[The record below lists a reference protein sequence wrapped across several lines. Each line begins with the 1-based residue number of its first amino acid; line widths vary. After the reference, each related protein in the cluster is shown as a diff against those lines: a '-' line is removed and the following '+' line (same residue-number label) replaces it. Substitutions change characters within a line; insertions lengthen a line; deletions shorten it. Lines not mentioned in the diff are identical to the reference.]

1 MTLKDLQNNNQA
13 SSINMV
19 EKPVVREPQRDS
31 AMELSIDVRAVALPV
46 FESLPQS
53 WDGSRIGLAQGPS
66 VLGDLREAIYLGG
79 CWLAADCS
87 IRRPLRPL
95 ISSDD
100 SSWTLGSVRR
110 PRGQLTRWLATNY
123 SVFVPR

>member
-87 IRRPLRPL
+87 IRRPLRPPHL
-95 ISSDD
+95 LGRLVLD
-100 SSWTLGSVRR
+100 SWFCKEAQR
-110 PRGQLTRWLATNY
+110 PANEMARN
-123 SVFVPR
+123 